1 MTAMLHT
8 IYSFVGSTVFDDFVP
23 AQTGLDTPQ
32 LTVPVFSGLATG
44 ASFLFGFGHTKPQV
58 YLMGAGIGAAASC
71 AYFLYGTVVYN
82 TLFGKKYRR

>member
-1 MTAMLHT
+1 MLHT

-23 AQTGLDTPQ
+23 ARTGMDAPEI
-32 LTVPVFSGLATG
+32 TVPMFSGLATG

-71 AYFLYGTVVYN
+71 AYFFYGSVVYN
-82 TLFGKKYRR
+82 TVFGVKKSRR